1 MRRTVTWVLYMI
13 MGVQIAFGCVY
24 FATNFFAVQQFA
36 ENCVLALPM
45 WVVSFVQ
52 LLLAAVSTWYV
63 LGKLGFGKSRKGLIL
78 RGYICAFLLTVPYL
92 LQMHLAKLVWSLSL
106 SCLLWMLG
114 LIMDIAAQGASK
126 KRVFLLAGAYFLYGI
141 ICPDGLWLGGILVL
155 VGSLL
160 LKKRDKTSRAMGE
173 LREAIEKAEP
183 EIKTQWERAEKTE
196 QEIKTQGEKTKR
208 TDLETETKR
217 KKIIRTDIVPDV
229 RRCIPLAVLF
239 TAIVIFATNLGLNSA
254 FPKARRIYRENNLG
268 TAVVSRFVWPN
279 FASNYFFWDEEV
291 KAVLSEEDAV
301 RLCQRIDLLEEEFYP
316 AMVEAYGTG
325 KATKLCLEMG
335 YRCLMDR
342 SRETVSEIGRD
353 LRDHL
358 LIPFTIENNL
368 QGRGVSMTAWNYGRM
383 KARSPVLVKY
393 YFRYGSF
400 ELPILLLGSLLLWWF
415 HRNDQMGQWIKER
428 AAGKETKPLAYR
440 DSADRGNAVQWKLLC
455 FTLFLYTLWYTMWSN
470 LPIDYKLVLPI
481 LFVWYLASVGGL
493 LCQKPEN

>member
-1 MRRTVTWVLYMI
+1 MRRTITWVLYMI
-13 MGVQIAFGCVY
+13 MGVQIAFGCAY
-24 FATNFFAVQQFA
+24 FATNFFAVQRFS
-36 ENCVLALPM
+36 ENYASALSM
-45 WVVSFVQ
+45 WAVSFVQ
-52 LLLAAVSTWYV
+52 LFLAAVSTWYV
-63 LGKLGFGKSRKGLIL
+63 LGKLGFGKSKKDLFL
-78 RGYICAFLLTVPYL
+78 RGYICVFLLTVPYL

-106 SCLLWMLG
+106 SCLLWLLG
-114 LIMDIAAQGASK
+114 LIMEIAVQGASK
-126 KRVFLLAGAYFLYGI
+126 KGVLLLSGAYFLYGI

-155 VGSLL
+155 VSFLL
-160 LKKRDKTSRAMGE
+160 LKKRDKASRAM
-173 LREAIEKAEP
+173 
-183 EIKTQWERAEKTE
+183 
-196 QEIKTQGEKTKR
+196 GEKTKR
-208 TDLETETKR
+208 TALEIETKR
-217 KKIIRTDIVPDV
+217 RKTKRTDIVPDV
-229 RRCIPLAVLF
+229 RRCVSLAALF
-239 TAIVIFATNLGLNSA
+239 MAIVIFVTNAGLNSA
-254 FPKARRIYRENNLG
+254 FPEARRIYRENNPG
-268 TAVVSRFVWPN
+268 TAAVSRFVWPN

-353 LRDHL
+353 LRDHV
-358 LIPFTIENNL
+358 LIPFTIEGNL

-428 AAGKETKPLAYR
+428 AAGKETKPLSYR
-440 DSADRGNAVQWKLLC
+440 DGGEGNVAPWELLC
-455 FTLFLYTLWYTMWSN
+455 FVVILYTLWYTMRSN

-481 LFVWYLASVGGL
+481 LFIWYLASVGGL

>member
-1 MRRTVTWVLYMI
+1 MRRTITWVLYMV
-13 MGVQIAFGCVY
+13 MGVQIAFGCAY
-24 FATNFFAVQQFA
+24 FATNFFVVQRFS
-36 ENCVLALPM
+36 ENYASALPM
-45 WVVSFVQ
+45 WAVSFVQ
-52 LLLAAVSTWYV
+52 LFLAAVSTWYV
-63 LGKLGFGKSRKGLIL
+63 LGKLGFGKSRKDGLL

-114 LIMDIAAQGASK
+114 LIMEIAVQGASK
-126 KRVFLLAGAYFLYGI
+126 KGVLLLSGAYFLYGI

-160 LKKRDKTSRAMGE
+160 LKKRDKDG
-173 LREAIEKAEP
+173 LRVSVAA
-183 EIKTQWERAEKTE
+183 
-196 QEIKTQGEKTKR
+196 
-208 TDLETETKR
+208 
-217 KKIIRTDIVPDV
+217 
-229 RRCIPLAVLF
+229 LF
-239 TAIVIFATNLGLNSA
+239 MAIVIFVTNVGLNSA
-254 FPKARRIYRENNLG
+254 FPEARRIYRENNPG
-268 TAVVSRFVWPN
+268 TAAVSRFVWPN

-358 LIPFTIENNL
+358 LIPFTIEGNL

-393 YFRYGSF
+393 YFRYGGF

-415 HRNDQMGQWIKER
+415 HRNDQIGQWLKER
-428 AAGKETKPLAYR
+428 AAGREIRPPAYR
-440 DSADRGNAVQWKLLC
+440 DGGRGGNAAPWKLLC
-455 FTLFLYTLWYTMWSN
+455 FAVILYTLWYTMRSN
-470 LPIDYKLVLPI
+470 LPIDYKMVLPI